1 MPRNR
6 VIYQNE
12 ALYVGP
18 SPAYSGHYK
27 FVTGALND
35 APTQKL
41 SQLDPLVTR
50 TIELGGSL
58 TTITLSQMTAQLEP
72 NVTNL
77 DRIQN
82 ISYNFN
88 IPRTDVNQFGNLAA
102 IDRVILDQP
111 TVGLNFNY
119 LQNGFKNEK
128 ELGFEVKAIKRPA
141 LINLT
146 LATKNADLE
155 ISAASLVDGG
165 QGYLTPFVMSF
176 PGIEVANLNIGVA
189 TGGLY
194 AGQATGITI
203 ANAGELAFKINGVA
217 ASAGSYTNININTGI
232 TNDSDIVNFKVNS
245 VTKPLDS
252 IVAEGTG
259 IINVSCISGIL
270 TKVNDDKN
278 YFIRTVSA
286 GNDVSV
292 ATTGTLDQSIIAIG
306 NTVIT
311 NYSVNAAVGEFPSAS
326 LTCEGRNMSFITGAN
341 NFKSTAAGNRY
352 PLPSIDENNNKVNG
366 TFSLPNFNSRDN
378 LTNYV
383 SVFRPGDILLDLSA
397 FSVSGFGID
406 TTSQATLNAQSFSLS
421 MDLTRENLR
430 RLGTAFAYSKEI
442 TFPISYSFS
451 VNVLVSDL
459 KAGNLINIISGTDFK
474 FDANVSYLK
483 PGTKN
488 SPFGAITGSRY
499 TLKNTQLESLDFSS
513 SIGSNKTATLTFGGQ
528 MSSPQDSTKG
538 IFMDGDFWMQLGSVI
553 NLNKNISEINNEYKF
568 NIPTDAV

>member
-27 FVTGALND
+27 FVTGFLNN
-35 APTQKL
+35 APTQRL
-41 SQLDPLVTR
+41 NQLDPLNTR

-58 TTITLSQMTAQLEP
+58 TNITLGQMRAQLES

-88 IPRTDVNQFGNLAA
+88 IPRTDVNQFGTLAA

-111 TVGLNFNY
+111 TVGLDFNY
-119 LQNGFKNEK
+119 LQNGFQNEK

-146 LATKNADLE
+146 LAAKNANFE
-155 ISAASLVDGG
+155 ISSVSLVDGG
-165 QGYLTPFVMSF
+165 QGYLTPFTMSF
-176 PGIEVANLNIGVA
+176 PGIEAANLNLVVS

-194 AGQATGITI
+194 AGQVTGVNI
-203 ANAGELAFKINGVA
+203 ADAGELTFKISGSV
-217 ASAGSYTNININTGI
+217 ASAGSYTNINVNTAI
-232 TNDSDIVNFKVNS
+232 TNDSDIINFKVNS
-245 VTKPLDS
+245 VTRPLNN

-259 IINVSCISGIL
+259 IVAVSCISGIL

-286 GNDVSV
+286 GNDVTV

-306 NTVIT
+306 NAVIT
-311 NYSVNAAVGEFPSAS
+311 NYTANAVVGEFPNVS
-326 LTCEGRNMSFITGAN
+326 LTCEARNMSFLTGAN
-341 NFKSTAAGNRY
+341 NFKSTVAGERY
-352 PLPSIDENNNKVNG
+352 PLPSIDENNNKTNG
-366 TFSLPNFNSRDN
+366 TFSLPNFNPRDN
-378 LTNYV
+378 LSNTI
-383 SVFRPGDILLDLSA
+383 SVFRPGDIILDLSA

-406 TTSQATLNAQSFSLS
+406 TATQASLNAQSFSLS
-421 MDLTRENLR
+421 MDMSRENLR

-451 VNVLVSDL
+451 VDVLVSDL

-483 PGTKN
+483 PGTKT
-488 SPFGAITGSRY
+488 SPFGAITGSKY
-499 TLKNTQLESLDFSS
+499 TLKNTQLESLNFSS
-513 SIGSNKTATLTFGGQ
+513 SIGANKTATLTFGGQ
-528 MSSPQDSTKG
+528 MSSSQDSTKG
-538 IFMDGDFWMQLGSVI
+538 IFMDGDFWMQITNNI
-553 NLNKNISEINNEYKF
+553 NLNKSISEINNEYKF
-568 NIPTDAV
+568 NIPIDAI